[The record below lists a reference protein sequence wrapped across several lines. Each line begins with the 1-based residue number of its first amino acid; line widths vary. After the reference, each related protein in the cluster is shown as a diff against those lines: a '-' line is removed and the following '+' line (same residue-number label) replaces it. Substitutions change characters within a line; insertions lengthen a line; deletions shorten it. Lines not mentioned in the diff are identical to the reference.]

1 MHMTS
6 CYRFVT
12 RQELD
17 SLGMSHLVGSPL
29 LRAYMHGF
37 FVHNKLW
44 QKARA
49 IAAPLEYETVR
60 KQQIQA
66 RLEAERAQR
75 ITIKRKLPK
84 VCGSDSCAAC
94 QIRDPTG
101 QAAKD
106 SGIYAQLVGRGEELE
121 CCVSADAKA
130 THLER
135 TNHTFASCR
144 VYRWSSM
151 LIVQSCMHH
160 DRVMADSSG
169 IAEGLGCSNMAP
181 HSCISLNCVTHT
193 QLGLILTF

>member
-1 MHMTS
+1 MFRCRISINLEASFRSGALFVSPWEECNGAVSLSRVLVISTMRLML

-84 VCGSDSCAAC
+84 VCGSDSCAAW
-94 QIRDPTG
+94 QIRNPTA
-101 QAAKD
+101 QAAK
-106 SGIYAQLVGRGEELE
+106 GAGVHARLVGGRRGGE
-121 CCVSADAKA
+121 
-130 THLER
+130 
-135 TNHTFASCR
+135 
-144 VYRWSSM
+144 
-151 LIVQSCMHH
+151 
-160 DRVMADSSG
+160 
-169 IAEGLGCSNMAP
+169 
-181 HSCISLNCVTHT
+181 
-193 QLGLILTF
+193 

>member
-1 MHMTS
+1 MHMML

-66 RLEAERAQR
+66 KLEAERAQR

-94 QIRDPTG
+94 HMCSPTA

-106 SGIYAQLVGRGEELE
+106 SRLHAQLIGRGKEE
-121 CCVSADAKA
+121 CAVSLLMPRLH
-130 THLER
+130 TLSER
-135 TNHTFASCR
+135 TT
-144 VYRWSSM
+144 
-151 LIVQSCMHH
+151 L
-160 DRVMADSSG
+160 
-169 IAEGLGCSNMAP
+169 
-181 HSCISLNCVTHT
+181 
-193 QLGLILTF
+193 LTN